1 MTEKPTPEDSTD
13 PHKTNPPVRIEGR
26 SSQSSEDKSADSSDM
41 AQLLSVQREAFTGP
55 LPPPALLRGYEDVL
69 PGAAD
74 RIIRMAEQQAQHRQH
89 LERIVVEGGSR
100 RANTGMWLGFIIAI
114 LFLGVSAGLIAA
126 DRQVAGVILGSVDLT
141 APVGVF
147 VFGRIDQ
154 RRERVEKAVEGDQ
167 E

>member
-1 MTEKPTPEDSTD
+1 
-13 PHKTNPPVRIEGR
+13 
-26 SSQSSEDKSADSSDM
+26 
-41 AQLLSVQREAFTGP
+41 
-55 LPPPALLRGYEDVL
+55 
-69 PGAAD
+69 
-74 RIIRMAEQQAQHRQH
+74 
-89 LERIVVEGGSR
+89 
-100 RANTGMWLGFIIAI
+100 MWLGFIIAI

-141 APVGVF
+141 ALVGVF